1 MSKMS
6 QLHAELTEQAS
17 ELGFSSIEEAEA
29 NGYHI
34 DYTSKGWK
42 LKFDMAKAHEQAHK
56 EWEKERDDLLAEAG
70 ELLDSTENFEPTAY
84 DGLRNMVRSLI
95 EFIKKG
101 EI

>member
-6 QLHAELTEQAS
+6 QIHADLTEQAS

-29 NGYHI
+29 NGFHI
-34 DYTSKGWK
+34 DYTGKGWK
-42 LKFDMAKAHEQAHK
+42 LKLDMAKAYEQARK
-56 EWEKERDDLLAEAG
+56 EWEQERDTLLAEAG
-70 ELLDSTENFEPTAY
+70 DLLESTENFEPTAY
-84 DGLRNMVRSLI
+84 DDLRNMVRSLI

>member
-17 ELGFSSIEEAEA
+17 ELGFESIEEAEA

-34 DYTSKGWK
+34 NYCDNKAK
-42 LKFDMAKAHEQAHK
+42 LTLDMAKAHEQAH
-56 EWEKERDDLLAEAG
+56 EAWLKEREEVLTDLILTYNYASMSDKDREHIGRA
-70 ELLDSTENFEPTAY
+70 
-84 DGLRNMVRSLI
+84 I

-101 EI
+101 EV